1 MILADTSVWIDYL
14 RKTDALLASLL
25 NTVQIVIHP
34 FIIGELACG
43 NLKNR
48 EVLLSLLKR
57 LPAVSQA
64 TNEEVMYFIEH
75 NRLMGHGVGF
85 IDAHLLT
92 AVALSRQ
99 TLLWTRDKRLAVLAE
114 QLGLSFQEKGQ

>member
-48 EVLLSLLKR
+48 NASALPRLHLSQK
-57 LPAVSQA
+57 QA
-64 TNEEVMYFIEH
+64 KGW
-75 NRLMGHGVGF
+75 RKLSGKQAQQG
-85 IDAHLLT
+85 
-92 AVALSRQ
+92 ALY
-99 TLLWTRDKRLAVLAE
+99 A
-114 QLGLSFQEKGQ
+114 QLI